1 MPQSPPLW
9 NHAIRLLTAFAL
21 LVCVSALLAKADSL
35 PGTTNVN
42 VDVIMGTLTVQTA
55 GGDVLDTFNDLYINE
70 TIPADLATQ
79 IGADPIVP
87 TYIQNNIGR
96 FAVEDDYSFLDGS
109 SFPQELLG
117 VSGALSSLGLAVPAD
132 EFLIVPTDLAS
143 ISLGPITS
151 NTGVVAVAND
161 QYEVIGANS
170 MADPSEIYGFI
181 NVNYYADSVVETVAA
196 APEPNPL
203 TLLGAALVTLIVCA
217 QRAVVGGDTR

>member
-1 MPQSPPLW
+1 
-9 NHAIRLLTAFAL
+9 
-21 LVCVSALLAKADSL
+21 
-35 PGTTNVN
+35 
-42 VDVIMGTLTVQTA
+42 
-55 GGDVLDTFNDLYINE
+55 
-70 TIPADLATQ
+70 
-79 IGADPIVP
+79 
-87 TYIQNNIGR
+87 
-96 FAVEDDYSFLDGS
+96 
-109 SFPQELLG
+109 
-117 VSGALSSLGLAVPAD
+117 VPAD